1 MKCAKCELELSGG
14 VAICG
19 HCGHDNA
26 PQQADSLRLTRQ
38 LTSSVSG
45 RLEATLIQFP
55 QSAPAASA
63 KAQTGEDP
71 PRWRNQVKESVR
83 LFREQRTSV
92 EELIP
97 IEPAEAAPAPDSP
110 HPIVEAALKR
120 LQRPPRAS
128 AAQPKERV
136 EPVVVK
142 EKPLLFEEMSHTDV
156 NELPDPIP
164 VQTVKRAVREPE
176 AVPATITRPP
186 APKIELHPPPMP
198 QVSSGP
204 QPASLTDRALATLFD
219 LTLIVV
225 ASVPL
230 FAVHSVAGLKLAH
243 GMIYSLLAI
252 LVWVTFV
259 YQLWTMLVAKR
270 TCGMA
275 WRNLRVVE
283 AETRELTFPEW
294 RILARSLAATVS
306 LLLFPLNILIIWS
319 SGSQKG
325 LADVLSQTAICQI
338 PNRPPQL
345 SPAKPQSK

>member
-26 PQQADSLRLTRQ
+26 RQQADSVRLTRP
-38 LTSSVSG
+38 LTSSVTG

-55 QSAPAASA
+55 QSAPAAPA
-63 KAQTGEDP
+63 RAQTGEDP

-97 IEPAEAAPAPDSP
+97 MEQAETAPTPDSP

-128 AAQPKERV
+128 AAQPKESV
-136 EPVVVK
+136 EPVIVR
-142 EKPLLFEEMSHTDV
+142 EKPLLFEEMSHTEVD
-156 NELPDPIP
+156 ELPDPIP
-164 VQTVKRAVREPE
+164 VQTVKRAAREREVAP
-176 AVPATITRPP
+176 PTTIRQP
-186 APKIELHPPPMP
+186 APKIELHPPAMP

-204 QPASLTDRALATLFD
+204 QPASLTDRALATMFD
-219 LTLIVV
+219 LALIIV

-230 FAVHSVAGLKLAH
+230 FAVHSVSGLKLAH
-243 GMIYSLLAI
+243 GMIYSAVAI

-275 WRNLRVVE
+275 WRNLRVVD

-294 RILARSLAATVS
+294 RIFARSLAATVS
-306 LLLFPLNILIIWS
+306 LALLPLNILIIWS
-319 SGSQKG
+319 SGSQRG
-325 LADVLSQTAICQI
+325 LADVLSQTAVCHFE
-338 PNRPPQL
+338 NRPPQL
-345 SPAKPQSK
+345 SPAKPQSN

>member
-1 MKCAKCELELSGG
+1 MKCQKCELELSGG

-19 HCGHDNA
+19 HCGHNNA
-26 PQQADSLRLTRQ
+26 PQEADALRLTRP
-38 LTSSVSG
+38 LTSGLPG
-45 RLEATLIQFP
+45 RPEATLIPFP
-55 QSAPAASA
+55 QSAPAVAA
-63 KAQTGEDP
+63 KAQTGEEP

-97 IEPAEAAPAPDSP
+97 IEPPETGPTPDSQ

-136 EPVVVK
+136 EPVIVR
-142 EKPLLFEEMSHTDV
+142 EKPLLFGETSHREVD
-156 NELPDPIP
+156 ELPDPVP
-164 VQTVKRAVREPE
+164 AQTVKRAPREP
-176 AVPATITRPP
+176 AVAPATTALPT
-186 APKIELHPPPMP
+186 PKIELHPPAMP

-204 QPASLTDRALATLFD
+204 QPASLTDRFLATLFD
-219 LTLIVV
+219 VAFIVV

-230 FAVHSVAGLKLAH
+230 FAIHSVVGLQLAH
-243 GMIYSLLAI
+243 GTLYSVLAI

-275 WRNLRVVE
+275 WRNLRVVD

-294 RILARSLAATVS
+294 RIFARSLTATVS
-306 LLLFPLNILIIWS
+306 LALFPLNILIIWS
-319 SGSQKG
+319 SGSQAG
-325 LADVLSQTAICQI
+325 LADVLSQTAVCHFE
-338 PNRPPQL
+338 NRPPQP
-345 SPAKPQSK
+345 SPAKPPSR